1 MIVPEESCIYDTAG
15 NGARTMVSLVVGGP
29 ERDHATFHSATC
41 SCFYVTLNSCISKL
55 IVVIVFRKYFIDL
68 LGNFGKCSD
77 KKGNE
82 MNRRF

>member
-68 LGNFGKCSD
+68 LKTLENVQ
-77 KKGNE
+77 
-82 MNRRF
+82 RRRGMK